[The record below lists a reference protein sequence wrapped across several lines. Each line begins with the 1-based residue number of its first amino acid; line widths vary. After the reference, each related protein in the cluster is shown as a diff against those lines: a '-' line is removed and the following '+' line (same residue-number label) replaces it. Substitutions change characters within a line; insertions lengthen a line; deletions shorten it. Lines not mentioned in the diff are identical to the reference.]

1 MAIIIDVSP
10 KVRLPKKLTLEV
22 QTSLSGSHE
31 SVILP
36 HKNADKKPNL
46 IVKVEKTEF
55 ISNPIVC
62 IQVPAFP
69 TVHRVVDIPSL
80 LLPLFRGLRIDLQVP
95 DGMPGLIFPS
105 QIVLDNTFFDDVF
118 TVKIDD
124 VRDLPQLIIKQDG
137 RVLFQHWIPLAK
149 RIVKRMEISGIQDF
163 LLDKNGKC
171 FFVYSS
177 FATDKTC
184 GVYLHKDLPRE
195 TPLFEGLVI
204 GEKGIFFKR
213 SSHSRALKL
222 SDVNLWDEI
231 LPYPDGFI
239 GVSRNNEG
247 CSQVWINGVYL
258 IYQGVF
264 DKVQAAPDGAVYVL
278 FKGILTRVT
287 LEWNLWWLHQKKE
300 TVVVFLPQFFL
311 EIKKDKSQISTFI
324 LRFFW
329 CLIITIFF
337 IKNDINKTTFGIFSW
352 DDTVNIVFSSSL
364 RFSVF
369 YFFDEYLEFVSIVL
383 SNSFITDLISDF
395 DQLSISFFSDF
406 IGNLIWETRSWDRIC
421 LMMIWEWESM
431 ELGYAIF
438 LYSLAGLFKIFLC
451 LSRETT
457 DDICSNRNLITIWT
471 VEISDF
477 CEYFIEF
484 IRKVTPIH
492 KFEYFVRKWLN
503 RKMKMRN
510 KSRVFDNLKKLI
522 GEILWI
528 NTRDSDPWNARLF

>member
-46 IVKVEKTEF
+46 IVKVEKTEL

-95 DGMPGLIFPS
+95 DGVPGLIFPS
-105 QIVLDNTFFDDVF
+105 QIALDNTFLDNVF

-137 RVLFQHWIPLAK
+137 RVLFQHWIPLARK
-149 RIVKRMEISGIQDF
+149 IVKRTEISGIQDF

-177 FATDKTC
+177 FATDKSC
-184 GVYLHKDLPRE
+184 GVYLHKDLPQE
-195 TPLFEGLVI
+195 TPSFEGLVI

-213 SSHSRALKL
+213 SSHSQALKL

-231 LPYPDGFI
+231 IPYPDGFI

-247 CSQVWINGVYL
+247 HSQVWINGVYL

-287 LEWNLWWLHQKKE
+287 LE
-300 TVVVFLPQFFL
+300 
-311 EIKKDKSQISTFI
+311 
-324 LRFFW
+324 
-329 CLIITIFF
+329 
-337 IKNDINKTTFGIFSW
+337 
-352 DDTVNIVFSSSL
+352 
-364 RFSVF
+364 
-369 YFFDEYLEFVSIVL
+369 
-383 SNSFITDLISDF
+383 
-395 DQLSISFFSDF
+395 
-406 IGNLIWETRSWDRIC
+406 
-421 LMMIWEWESM
+421 
-431 ELGYAIF
+431 
-438 LYSLAGLFKIFLC
+438 
-451 LSRETT
+451 
-457 DDICSNRNLITIWT
+457 
-471 VEISDF
+471 
-477 CEYFIEF
+477 
-484 IRKVTPIH
+484 
-492 KFEYFVRKWLN
+492 
-503 RKMKMRN
+503 
-510 KSRVFDNLKKLI
+510 
-522 GEILWI
+522 
-528 NTRDSDPWNARLF
+528 